1 MVYNVT
7 TWEQFLRAY
16 TIAHDVGDP
25 DDDVIEIMAD
35 MDWNE
40 VTMSNP
46 IYAGGKKTINGNS
59 HTIYNLHDGRLTG
72 TTIFSNGDGN
82 THPYYNVTWNKI
94 NFDNLFIVMSNYGAF
109 WGSNSNFMI
118 FNDCTFVCKC
128 LKEVFRFCK
137 LNRCAI
143 TFENLSATNR
153 PFEYVESNFCWYS
166 VKIRKTAS
174 ADTSSIF
181 RSMDTCYIEGKILCS
196 ATHAGTLG
204 QLINC
209 CVNVQTDVPVF
220 RISSSSTSTI
230 TVYNTDKIPSVT
242 NPVATAI
249 GVTDAQMHD
258 AQYLES
264 IGFAIIAQAGE

>member
-7 TWEQFLRAY
+7 TWEQFLRAF
-16 TIAHDVGDP
+16 TIAHDPTDT
-25 DDDVIEIMAD
+25 DDDVIEIMTD
-35 MDWNE
+35 MDWND

-46 IYAGGKKTINGNS
+46 IYAGGKKVINGNN
-59 HTIYNLHDGRLTG
+59 HTIYNLHNG
-72 TTIFSNGDGN
+72 TSSSPLIRNGDGN
-82 THPYYNVTWNKI
+82 NHPFYDVTWNKI
-94 NFDNLFIVMSNYGAF
+94 NFDNLYVVLYNNGAF
-109 WGSNSNFMI
+109 WGSNTKDMI

-128 LKEVFRFCK
+128 LKEVFRFCT

-143 TFENLSATNR
+143 TFENLSANNT
-153 PFEYVESNFCWYS
+153 PFEYVTSNFCWYN
-166 VKIRKTAS
+166 VKIRKTAT

-196 ATHAGTLG
+196 ASHAGSLG
-204 QLINC
+204 QLVNC
-209 CVNVQTDVPVF
+209 CVNLQTDVPVYK
-220 RISSSSTSTI
+220 ITSASSSTI

-242 NPVATAI
+242 KPVDTAI